1 MHGHR
6 AFLKG
11 MRIVGLSILGLV
23 TFGMIGLIFGLL
35 VQLLWN
41 WLMPDI
47 FRLPEITYWQ
57 AFGIVILGKL
67 ILGNFAPHPGHY
79 RHHHGHP
86 FPEHFARHHQHY
98 FHPGRGCGDT
108 EWQVKGGWQRGVRRP
123 DGPGHRHYEGAH
135 RPEQD
140 SFPQLHRLDPFVDVE
155 RDNRRLSRERLGSLR
170 MVRRR

>member
-6 AFLKG
+6 VFFKG
-11 MRIVGLSILGLV
+11 MRIVGLSVLGLT
-23 TFGMIGLIFGLL
+23 TFGVIGLIFGLL

-41 WLMPDI
+41 WLMPII

-108 EWQVKGGWQRGVRRP
+108 EWQVKGGWQNW
-123 DGPGHRHYEGAH
+123 DYYEDWWRNEGKTAFENYIDRIASH
-135 RPEQD
+135 EANEKND
-140 SFPQLHRLDPFVDVE
+140 EV
-155 RDNRRLSRERLGSLR
+155 
-170 MVRRR
+170 

>member
-6 AFLKG
+6 AFLQG
-11 MRIVGLSILGLV
+11 MRIVGLSVLGLL
-23 TFGMIGLIFGLL
+23 TFGVIGLIFGLL

-67 ILGNFAPHPGHY
+67 ILGNFGPHPGHL

-98 FHPGRGCGDT
+98 FHRRHGCGDT
-108 EWQVKGGWQRGVRRP
+108 EWQLKGGWRNW
-123 DGPGHRHYEGAH
+123 DYYE
-135 RPEQD
+135 D
-140 SFPQLHRLDPFVDVE
+140 WW
-155 RDNRRLSRERLGSLR
+155 RDEGKTAFENYIERLANQNDNNEKSKE
-170 MVRRR
+170 V